1 MSQNYPSCVSM
12 GLVFSCTIAADL
24 FFLTLQV
31 LGAVC
36 FEGGESAKLS
46 EVTQKGLLLLLRM
59 CCQNLL
65 GQAQLLVALS
75 LLTGRWKCTRRS
87 RKVLAGFGHFPCA
100 WYVLYDLCMNDSK
113 RITLISCKAT
123 EGGVFNATQHFI
135 IKSDKDKSNIEK
147 TMQ

>member
-31 LGAVC
+31 LGAVW

-75 LLTGRWKCTRRS
+75 LLTGR
-87 RKVLAGFGHFPCA
+87 
-100 WYVLYDLCMNDSK
+100 
-113 RITLISCKAT
+113 
-123 EGGVFNATQHFI
+123 
-135 IKSDKDKSNIEK
+135 
-147 TMQ
+147 